1 RRVTRLYL
9 DHLGG
14 GLWAIDILIPRNL
27 DKDIYYSLRV
37 RDLAGNFNATEY
49 LKVKV
54 EDNIVPEILPELP
67 ENVTTGDE
75 TFLNCSVSDNIGVSN
90 VSAEWWFQE
99 GVHSQMDLSKVGT
112 IWTSSVTV
120 PQDARSPMSV
130 RFHAFDLSSNA
141 ASSTRLDVVVI
152 DNDPPTISAFTTT
165 PRINGFHKGEEATFR
180 SEFVDNRVIG
190 AASLEYRY
198 YGAEWESLTMS
209 QKGILY
215 SATLVLSTD
224 RNRMWFRF
232 NVTDGAGNNLVTG
245 DMEVQLLSQ
254 NPRILTT
261 LIEDVM
267 EDERYVLV
275 LEAEDPDNAVVE
287 LQWRL
292 ETNAT
297 WLSFNKVGM
306 ILEGTPTDDD
316 VGWYDVNVSV
326 RDGEGGKAWLSFNL
340 TVVDVDH
347 PPTIEIDSPK
357 NGVKAGSTLRASGS
371 ANDDSDVVEWV
382 SYQLDEG
389 EWMDAEGTAQWNF
402 DIDTKDLKPGTH
414 QINVKG
420 YDGNSESDVYS
431 VSFKVPE
438 PESDSLSSMQ
448 AIGVI
453 GAALVIVAVGITLYL
468 RRK

>member
-1 RRVTRLYL
+1 
-9 DHLGG
+9 
-14 GLWAIDILIPRNL
+14 
-27 DKDIYYSLRV
+27 
-37 RDLAGNFNATEY
+37 
-49 LKVKV
+49 
-54 EDNIVPEILPELP
+54 
-67 ENVTTGDE
+67 
-75 TFLNCSVSDNIGVSN
+75 
-90 VSAEWWFQE
+90 
-99 GVHSQMDLSKVGT
+99 MDLSKAGKN
-112 IWTSSVTV
+112 WSSSITV
-120 PQDARSPMSV
+120 PQDAASPMSV
-130 RFHAFDLSSNA
+130 RFHAFDLSGNA
-141 ASSTRLDVVVI
+141 ASSPTMDVVVI

-165 PRINGFHKGEEATFR
+165 PVIGGFHKGEEAIFR
-180 SEFVDNRVIG
+180 SEFVDNSAIG

-198 YGAEWESLTMS
+198 YGGEWESLTMS
-209 QKGILY
+209 PEGINY

-224 RNRMWFRF
+224 RGNRLWFRF
-232 NVTDGAGNNLVTG
+232 NVSDGVGNTLVTG
-245 DMEVQLLSQ
+245 DMEVYLYSQ
-254 NPRILTT
+254 NPRILTVP
-261 LIEDVM
+261 IVDVM
-267 EDERYVLV
+267 EDERYVMV
-275 LEAEDPDNAVVE
+275 LEAEDPDNGVVE

-297 WLSFNKVGM
+297 WLSLNTTG
-306 ILEGTPTDDD
+306 ISLEGTPADDD
-316 VGWYDVNVSV
+316 VGCYDANVSV
-326 RDGEGGKAWLSFNL
+326 RDWEGGEAWLSFNL

-347 PPTIEIDSPK
+347 PPTIEINSPK
-357 NGVKAGSTLRASGS
+357 DGGKAGSTVRASGR

-382 SYQLDEG
+382 RYQLDKG

-438 PESDSLSSMQ
+438 PESDGLSSMQ